1 MADGCVEA
9 SITLSRFCVN
19 DCGFDALGPADIV
32 YLQTGAE
39 RLHYL
44 RRPTKKKK
52 NPNKLPSF
60 ENL

>member
-1 MADGCVEA
+1 MADGCTEA
-9 SITLSRFCVN
+9 SVTSSRFCIN
-19 DCGFDALGPADIV
+19 GRGFDALGPADIV

-44 RRPTKKKK
+44 RRLTKK